1 MVHPE
6 RLAARADRVSAGLE
20 ELEQWLRDQVRGGI
34 AGLGQGGYAA
44 LERVA
49 ARMVD
54 AQAPGVASML
64 RSLPGEQVGE
74 DWPGQLLEQLG
85 ALHLLIQA
93 HRGLDR
99 LPADLAAT
107 VRTRVGY
114 PVRKADVLAGPGL
127 LDHWYAVGSVDTVEL
142 RLETRRVWLFGAT
155 SRRWA
160 VVLSF
165 APIGGFLDDS
175 VTAGQQLQAR
185 LHFYAGSG
193 QYRALVGEQ
202 IDVVDPPMPSLVLPS
217 AETYE
222 DVGDRFATLLAGDPW
237 ASRMPAVVRAAP
249 VPPARSGGS
258 VAPPGGHRSLC
269 RAGRPAT
276 ASRGPCWPARWASR
290 SPCSASGVRGGS
302 SRSACCDRGL
312 VDAGAAG
319 AGRVMDRWEDLVTT
333 ALLGT
338 DRRPI
343 AEGPAATDID
353 PVDRVLGAAA
363 RHRAAVRAGRLL
375 GVLSAPGA
383 AARAGARAGPGTGPG
398 PDRGAS
404 RRSRRRPDQ
413 CVARP
418 CRGAGP
424 GPGG

>member
-1 MVHPE
+1 VIGMVQPE
-6 RLAARADRVSAGLE
+6 RLAVRAERVSAGLE
-20 ELEQWLRDQVRGGI
+20 ELDQWLRDQIRGGI

-74 DWPGQLLEQLG
+74 DWPAQLLEQLG

-114 PVRKADVLAGPGL
+114 PVRKAEVLAGPGL
-127 LDHWYAVGSVDTVEL
+127 LDHWYAVGSVDTIEL

-175 VTAGQQLQAR
+175 LTAGQRLQAR

-193 QYRALVGEQ
+193 QYRALVGERF
-202 IDVVDPPMPSLVLPS
+202 DVVDSLVLPS
-217 AETYE
+217 PETYE
-222 DVGDRFATLLAGDPW
+222 EVSDRFATLLADDPW

-249 VPPARSGGS
+249 VPP
-258 VAPPGGHRSLC
+258 
-269 RAGRPAT
+269 GRT
-276 ASRGPCWPARWASR
+276 RGRWHLR
-290 SPCSASGVRGGS
+290 EETGRCV
-302 SRSACCDRGL
+302 GL
-312 VDAGAAG
+312 VDLEADPWPLLACSLGEPITLFGEWGPRGFSPLSLLPDDRGVVAASAG
-319 AGRVMDRWEDLVTT
+319 E
-333 ALLGT
+333 
-338 DRRPI
+338 
-343 AEGPAATDID
+343 
-353 PVDRVLGAAA
+353 
-363 RHRAAVRAGRLL
+363 RAA
-375 GVLSAPGA
+375 
-383 AARAGARAGPGTGPG
+383 
-398 PDRGAS
+398 
-404 RRSRRRPDQ
+404 
-413 CVARP
+413 
-418 CRGAGP
+418 
-424 GPGG
+424 

>member
-1 MVHPE
+1 VIDMVHPE
-6 RLAARADRVSAGLE
+6 RLVARAERVSAGLE
-20 ELEQWLRDQVRGGI
+20 ELDQWLRDQIRGGI

-93 HRGLDR
+93 HRSLDR

-114 PVRKADVLAGPGL
+114 PVRKAEVLAGPGL
-127 LDHWYAVGSVDTVEL
+127 LDHWYAVGSVDTIEL

-175 VTAGQQLQAR
+175 LTAGQRMQAR

-202 IDVVDPPMPSLVLPS
+202 LDVVDPPTLSLGLPP
-217 AETYE
+217 AETYDE
-222 DVGDRFATLLAGDPW
+222 VGDRFATLLADDPW

-249 VPPARSGGS
+249 VPPGQTGGRWHLREDTGRCVGLIDLDAEPWPLLARSLGEPVTLFGEWS
-258 VAPPGGHRSLC
+258 PWGFSPLSLL
-269 RAGRPAT
+269 PD
-276 ASRGPCWPARWASR
+276 
-290 SPCSASGVRGGS
+290 
-302 SRSACCDRGL
+302 DRG
-312 VDAGAAG
+312 VVEASAG
-319 AGRVMDRWEDLVTT
+319 E
-333 ALLGT
+333 
-338 DRRPI
+338 
-343 AEGPAATDID
+343 
-353 PVDRVLGAAA
+353 
-363 RHRAAVRAGRLL
+363 RAA
-375 GVLSAPGA
+375 
-383 AARAGARAGPGTGPG
+383 
-398 PDRGAS
+398 
-404 RRSRRRPDQ
+404 
-413 CVARP
+413 
-418 CRGAGP
+418 
-424 GPGG
+424 

>member
-6 RLAARADRVSAGLE
+6 RLAARAERVTAGLD
-20 ELEQWLRDQVRGGI
+20 ELDQWLRDQVRGGI

-93 HRGLDR
+93 HRSLDR

-155 SRRWA
+155 SRQWA

-185 LHFYAGSG
+185 LHFYEGSG
-193 QYRALVGEQ
+193 QYRALVGERL
-202 IDVVDPPMPSLVLPS
+202 DVVDPPALSPVLPS
-217 AETYE
+217 AETYA
-222 DVGDRFATLLAGDPW
+222 DIGDRFATLLAGDPW

-249 VPPARSGGS
+249 VPPVRSAGRWHLREDTGRCVELVDLDGEPWPLLARSLGEPITLFGEWGPRGFHPLS
-258 VAPPGGHRSLC
+258 VLPEDR
-269 RAGRPAT
+269 RTAT
-276 ASRGPCWPARWASR
+276 A
-290 SPCSASGVRGGS
+290 
-302 SRSACCDRGL
+302 
-312 VDAGAAG
+312 GAK
-319 AGRVMDRWEDLVTT
+319 D
-333 ALLGT
+333 
-338 DRRPI
+338 
-343 AEGPAATDID
+343 
-353 PVDRVLGAAA
+353 
-363 RHRAAVRAGRLL
+363 RAA
-375 GVLSAPGA
+375 
-383 AARAGARAGPGTGPG
+383 
-398 PDRGAS
+398 
-404 RRSRRRPDQ
+404 
-413 CVARP
+413 
-418 CRGAGP
+418 
-424 GPGG
+424 

>member
-6 RLAARADRVSAGLE
+6 RLAARAERVSAGLE
-20 ELEQWLRDQVRGGI
+20 ELDQWLRDQVRGGI

-99 LPADLAAT
+99 LPRRTWPRPYARGSAT
-107 VRTRVGY
+107 RSARRTCWPARVCSTTGM
-114 PVRKADVLAGPGL
+114 RS
-127 LDHWYAVGSVDTVEL
+127 GSVDTVEL

-165 APIGGFLDDS
+165 TPIGGFLDDS

-193 QYRALVGEQ
+193 QYRALVGERL
-202 IDVVDPPMPSLVLPS
+202 DVVDHPASLVLPP
-217 AETYE
+217 AETYA
-222 DVGDRFATLLAGDPW
+222 DIGDRFATLLAGDPW

-269 RAGRPAT
+269 RAGRSAM

-290 SPCSASGVRGGS
+290 SPCSASGVRGGFLPLS
-302 SRSACCDRGL
+302 VLDRDMVTAGSA
-312 VDAGAAG
+312 
-319 AGRVMDRWEDLVTT
+319 E
-333 ALLGT
+333 
-338 DRRPI
+338 
-343 AEGPAATDID
+343 
-353 PVDRVLGAAA
+353 
-363 RHRAAVRAGRLL
+363 RAA
-375 GVLSAPGA
+375 
-383 AARAGARAGPGTGPG
+383 
-398 PDRGAS
+398 
-404 RRSRRRPDQ
+404 
-413 CVARP
+413 
-418 CRGAGP
+418 
-424 GPGG
+424 